1 MKILQICCKAP
12 YPADDGGSIGIYN
25 MINGFLACGVDTHV
39 LTMNTS
45 KHFKPDENVPDD
57 FKKRT
62 HYQSVNINN
71 DITIFK
77 AVKNLFSKWPF
88 QASRFIDGDF
98 EKAIISILE
107 KNTFDIIQL
116 EGLYISP
123 YITTIKKYSKAK
135 IALRTFNVEH
145 IIWDRKIEVEKN
157 SLKKF
162 YFKLQNTRLKK
173 FESYWSKQ
181 ADVTV
186 HMTQDDDNIFEKLG
200 MNPKNH
206 LVVPI
211 GMDLDTYVIK
221 TNIPKEKYSV
231 FHLGMMDWMPNI
243 EAVLWFLEHVWDH
256 VLNLLPE
263 AKFYIAGRR
272 MSDKIKSINKPN
284 VIIVGE
290 VDNHLDFIQSKQVMV
305 VPLLSGSGMRVKILE
320 GLSMGAN
327 IVSTS
332 IGAEGIQVEN
342 NKNIRIEDESKAFA
356 AAIVEILKNEALS
369 KVLSSHS
376 RQLIADKY
384 SIKAVTESLVHYYE
398 KQILN

>member
-25 MINGFLACGVDTHV
+25 MINGFLTCGINTHV

-45 KHFKPDENVPDD
+45 KHFKPDENVPEA
-57 FKKRT
+57 FKKST
-62 HYQSVNINN
+62 QYQSVFINN
-71 DITIFK
+71 DITILK
-77 AVKNLFSKWPF
+77 AIKNLFSTWPF
-88 QASRFIDGDF
+88 QASRFMDINF
-98 EKAIISILE
+98 EKAIVSILE

-116 EGLYISP
+116 EGLYVAP
-123 YITTIKKYSKAK
+123 YITAIKKHSKAQ

-157 SLKKF
+157 SLKKI
-162 YFKLQNTRLKK
+162 YFKLQNARLKK
-173 FESYWSKQ
+173 FESHWSKQ
-181 ADVTV
+181 ANVAV
-186 HMTQDDDNIFEKLG
+186 HMTQDDDKTFEKLK
-200 MNPKNH
+200 MNPKYH

-211 GMDLDTYVIK
+211 GMDLDTYVLK
-221 TNIPKEKYSV
+221 TTIQKEKYSV

-243 EAVLWFLEHVWDH
+243 ESVLWFVEYIWDH

-272 MSDKIKSINKPN
+272 MSDKIKNIDKKN
-284 VIIVGE
+284 VIIIGE
-290 VDNHLDFIQSKQVMV
+290 VENHLDFIQSKQVMV

-320 GLSMGAN
+320 GLCMGAN

-332 IGAEGIQVEN
+332 IGAEGIQIEN
-342 NKNIRIEDESKAFA
+342 NKNIRIENEPKAFA

-369 KVLSSHS
+369 ESLSFHS

-384 SIKAVTESLVHYYE
+384 SIKAVTNELIQYYE
-398 KQILN
+398 KRILN